1 VRIGELF
8 AGYGGLGMGVQAAI
22 AGEVV
27 WVSEIDEAACRVLD
41 ARLGVPNLG
50 DITAVDWTD
59 VELVDVLTGGFPCQD
74 VSLAGNRAGLAH
86 GTRSGLWT
94 HFAHAID
101 VLRPGL
107 VAIENVRGLLSAPA
121 AGDVEPCPWCLGD
134 AGDEHHLRA
143 LGAVLGDLADL
154 GYDAQWITVPASA
167 VDAAHKRERVF
178 ILAWPA
184 DTDRQGSQGPV
195 HALGEPAERGGATR
209 HTPDGLWERR
219 RGHVEPEGE
228 HEARGT
234 GRATQD
240 ADDEPRGQR
249 RQSAP
254 GQAEGGRP
262 RADAPPAA
270 DADRDG
276 HESLGRL
283 DPIGR
288 DPHGR
293 RGEDRAWGAYE
304 PAVRRWER
312 AIGRP
317 APRPVE
323 PSTKGT
329 PVLSARFVEWL
340 MGLPEGWVTDLC
352 TRREALKMLGN
363 GVVPQ
368 QAAYAV
374 RVLLGLTA
382 GAVSA
387 PAELLPTPEASDGS
401 RGPSLAI
408 GGTRDSGA
416 KRAVTLTTIA
426 SRNLR
431 GVQVDELDGPEGAAA
446 LLRDGVHVGR
456 PVAGDG
462 DPRADRLGEGGAHLV
477 GCGVAVEGGH
487 DGVGSHDLKHAQ
499 PAPQRNSRP
508 ETDQIVGA
516 A

>member
-50 DITAVDWTD
+50 DITAVDWTT
-59 VELVDVLTGGFPCQD
+59 VEPVDVLTGGFPCTD
-74 VSLAGNRAGLAH
+74 VSLAGKRAGLSPE
-86 GTRSGLWT
+86 TRSGLWT

-101 VLRPGL
+101 ALRPGL
-107 VAIENVRGLLSAPA
+107 VVIENVRGLLSAPA

-167 VDAAHKRERVF
+167 VGAPHRRERVF
-178 ILAWPA
+178 II
-184 DTDRQGSQGPV
+184 
-195 HALGEPAERGGATR
+195 
-209 HTPDGLWERR
+209 
-219 RGHVEPEGE
+219 
-228 HEARGT
+228 
-234 GRATQD
+234 ATQD
-240 ADDEPRGQR
+240 ANNEPRGQR

-262 RADAPPAA
+262 RADAGGRGRAPAA

-288 DPHGR
+288 GTHGR

-304 PAVRRWER
+304 PAIRRWER

-368 QAAYAV
+368 QAAHAV